1 MQTEEIPNTDNNY
14 NSVLKISSEEDLLV
28 EDEVTGVK
36 LYTPV
41 TTTDVGQFKKEAEHL
56 YKEIQHAT
64 DEFRWNAGKH
74 KGLTCYYHIY
84 LNLAEQL
91 TDFLKYIHTLH
102 KKVYISIYKSYD
114 DEFME
119 IYTDVLEKVL
129 QEIQTIAQKHSE
141 YLLDEEEDYGQI
153 PSAKAI
159 YEQCKKLNVPAG
171 EDFPQ
176 FDSHYR
182 NFVSMG
188 LKMALA
194 ETISTVT
201 AICADFLA
209 LYRTRL
215 FRTDQEAVIIYHYV
229 KRDFDEHTLPGH
241 LQHVA
246 KVQKRH
252 LKERR
257 IEITTLSLQKVMSEV
272 EGRFKNYTLCSVWFN
287 NVEDEED
294 EEDEKSLVRELV
306 RKQASPEDFET
317 LFKFQGEHKMWEAE
331 IARTDEYERHG
342 DPFFVNWVDSVKLEE
357 KLKFWIKGNIKSQQR
372 WYIVWCLMKYT
383 FHMVRDNQDKA
394 AFAARMNLMFPDAEK
409 KCVVESFRKQE
420 TQKNHNRHFSEWL
433 EGSDPDYHTA
443 QDLYNKL
450 AKRDEYMRSI

>member
-41 TTTDVGQFKKEAEHL
+41 TTSDVGQFKREAEHL
-56 YKEIQHAT
+56 YKEIQHAK

>member
-1 MQTEEIPNTDNNY
+1 MESEDLPNTDNRY
-14 NSVLKISSEEDLLV
+14 VFRLKINSEEDLL
-28 EDEVTGVK
+28 EMDETAGEK
-36 LYTPV
+36 KYTPATMEDV
-41 TTTDVGQFKKEAEHL
+41 TLFKREAEHL
-56 YKEIQHAT
+56 SKEIFHAIE
-64 DEFRWNAGKH
+64 EFKWNAGKH
-74 KGLTCYYHIY
+74 KGLTYYYHIY
-84 LNLAEQL
+84 QDLAEQL
-91 TDFLKYIHTLH
+91 ADFLKYIHSLQ
-102 KKVYISIYKSYD
+102 KKVYVTIYKSYD
-114 DEFME
+114 NELMD

-129 QEIQTIAQKHSE
+129 NDIQVIAQKHAN
-141 YLLDEEEDYGQI
+141 YFPDVDDYGQI
-153 PSAKAI
+153 PSAKDI
-159 YEQCKKLNVPAG
+159 FEQCEKQEAPAG
-171 EDFPQ
+171 ADLSCYE
-176 FDSHYR
+176 SHYK
-182 NFVSMG
+182 NFISSG
-188 LKMALA
+188 LKLAL
-194 ETISTVT
+194 EKTIALVNF
-201 AICADFLA
+201 IFNDFTD

-215 FRTDQEAVIIYHYV
+215 FRTDEEAVIIYHYI
-229 KRDFDEHTLPGH
+229 KRDFDEHKLPAH
-241 LQHVA
+241 LEHVA

-342 DPFFVNWVDSVKLEE
+342 DPFFANWVDSVKLEE
-357 KLKFWIKGNIKSQQR
+357 KLKFWIKGNITSQQR

-394 AFAARMNLMFPDAEK
+394 AFAARMNLMFPDVEK
-409 KCVVESFRKQE
+409 KCVVESFRKLE
-420 TQKNHNRHFSEWL
+420 TQKNHNCHFSEWL

-443 QDLYNKL
+443 QDLYFKL
-450 AKRDEYMRSI
+450 AKREDFMRSI